1 MEKEAIDPDL
11 QKMLIFVTGF
21 ALGAAMLL
29 FPFIMATWDSPRHDA
44 YSLALTAADGFV
56 QPAGAGAPSL
66 STELNFTLYAAN
78 DRLTAGSCFS
88 HGRVAASYGGVA
100 VGEGRVPGWCAGPR
114 STAEVGA
121 AARGVD
127 VRLPDGLR
135 RRLEAELRWGAA
147 EFDVEA
153 RLFRDRDEE
162 THSPVLLWCKAAGPQ
177 PPPQP
182 LRCRA
187 FTDFEV

>member
-1 MEKEAIDPDL
+1 
-11 QKMLIFVTGF
+11 
-21 ALGAAMLL
+21 
-29 FPFIMATWDSPRHDA
+29 MATWDSPRHDA
-44 YSLALTAADGFV
+44 YSPALTAAHGFV
-56 QPAGAGAPSL
+56 QPAGGGAPSL
-66 STELNFTLYAAN
+66 SPEFNFTLYAAN

-88 HGRVAASYGGVA
+88 HGRVAVSYGGVA
-100 VGEGRVPGWCAGPR
+100 VGEKGACRAGAPGRG

-121 AARGVD
+121 AARGVG

-135 RRLEAELRWGAA
+135 RRLETELRWGAA
-147 EFDVEA
+147 EFAVEA

-177 PPPQP
+177 LPLQP

-187 FTDFEV
+187 FTGSEV